1 MTPAATDRRVLDAVE
16 ALEYCYERGWT
27 DGLPVVP
34 CTPGLLEEF
43 LSHADEPADEVLL
56 ALPHLGR
63 SCTVRTA
70 AINAAM
76 AGCRPEYFP
85 VVLAAWRSLASEG
98 YANGVVQSTTGTAP
112 LIIVNGDVRGD
123 IGLNCAGN
131 VFGPG
136 FRANATIGRA
146 IRLGILNVLGV
157 RPHELDQST
166 QGTSAKYSCCIGEN
180 EEASPWPAFHEEFGF
195 DRGADAVTALTL
207 RCASHIEARHTAEP
221 EQLLLDISGTLARTG
236 SMMFRT
242 GSSCLVL
249 GPEHAHLLARGGWD
263 KPRIRE
269 YLFEHSRVGR
279 AQLDAVGKGAISRHQ
294 HWRLPADHPDAVP
307 DDLLDPDGELRVL
320 TSPDAVQIVVAGA
333 PNAGISAVFDTFDL
347 AGAAPSIIPVR
358 RRAER
363 TRADDDADGP
373 GAELAEVAALLARD
387 GFTSAWD
394 LGADGGVT
402 FRIGAGSADC
412 AECLA
417 PEHVLSA
424 IVGKALA
431 QGRFHLR
438 RVELP
443 ALDRPTAPPTPP
455 RTGERT

>member
-1 MTPAATDRRVLDAVE
+1 MTPSATDRRALDAVD

-34 CTPGLLEEF
+34 CTPELLGEF
-43 LSHADEPADEVLL
+43 LAHTDQPADDVLL
-56 ALPHLGR
+56 ALPHLDR
-63 SCTVRTA
+63 VCTVRMA

-85 VVLAAWRSLASEG
+85 VVLAAWRSLAAEN
-98 YANGVVQSTTGTAP
+98 YAHGIVQSTTGTAP
-112 LIIVNGDVRGD
+112 LIIVNGDVRGA

-146 IRLGILNVLGV
+146 IRLGILNVFGV

-166 QGTSAKYSCCIGEN
+166 QGTPAKYSCCIGEN
-180 EEASPWPAFHEEFGF
+180 QEASPWPAFHEEFGF
-195 DRGADAVTALTL
+195 AREAGTVTALTL
-207 RCASHIEARHTAEP
+207 RSASHIEARHTARP
-221 EQLLLDISGTLARTG
+221 EQLLRDIAGTMARTG

-249 GPEHAHLLARGGWD
+249 SPEHAHLLAGGGWD
-263 KPRIRE
+263 RLRIRE
-269 YLFEHSRVGR
+269 FLFEHARVGR
-279 AQLDAVGKGAISRHQ
+279 AELDAVGKGAISRHQ
-294 HWRLPADHPDAVP
+294 HWRLPTDHPDAVP
-307 DDLLDPDGELRVL
+307 DDLLDADGELRVL

-333 PNAGISAVFDTFDL
+333 PNAGISAVLDIFDL
-347 AGAAPSIIPVR
+347 AGPAPSVVPIR
-358 RRAER
+358 QATGRSSA
-363 TRADDDADGP
+363 TADPGP
-373 GAELAEVAALLARD
+373 ELREVAALLARD
-387 GFTSAWD
+387 GFTTAWD
-394 LGADGGVT
+394 HDADGGVT
-402 FRIGAGSADC
+402 FRIGAGTADC

-417 PEHVLSA
+417 PEHVLTA

-431 QGRFHLR
+431 KGRFHLR
-438 RVELP
+438 RIELP
-443 ALDRPTAPPTPP
+443 LPDQLTPPPIPP